1 MLLWKLLITGAL
13 SGLVLGSILMMVV
26 VYRLAPLLQSRRQ
39 RSRRD
44 QHQRPIP
51 RFGGVGMAWAFF
63 GAVGLLVWLPF
74 EERGLGLE
82 MLPQSRLWGLLFGA
96 LLAWMIGFADNVW
109 TLRARWDELYL

>member
-39 RSRRD
+39 RSLRD

-63 GAVGLLVWLPF
+63 GAVWELP
-74 EERGLGLE
+74 
-82 MLPQSRLWGLLFGA
+82 
-96 LLAWMIGFADNVW
+96 AWHRYW
-109 TLRARWDELYL
+109 ESRARVGKEIPAFAGMTTFCMSFLCFLLPL

>member
-1 MLLWKLLITGAL
+1 
-13 SGLVLGSILMMVV
+13 MMVV

-39 RSRRD
+39 RSLWD
-44 QHQRPIP
+44 QHQITIP

-82 MLPQSRLWGLLFGA
+82 MLAQNRLWGLLFGA
-96 LLAWMIGFADNVW
+96 LLAWMIGFSDDVW

>member
-39 RSRRD
+39 RSLRD
-44 QHQRPIP
+44 QHQMPIP

-82 MLPQSRLWGLLFGA
+82 MLPQNRFGDCCSEPCWPGGL
-96 LLAWMIGFADNVW
+96 V
-109 TLRARWDELYL
+109 LRMMSGL

>member
-39 RSRRD
+39 RSLRD
-44 QHQRPIP
+44 QHQMPIP

-63 GAVGLLVWLPF
+63 GAVW
-74 EERGLGLE
+74 E
-82 MLPQSRLWGLLFGA
+82 
-96 LLAWMIGFADNVW
+96 LLAWHRDW
-109 TLRARWDELYL
+109 ESRARGGEGIPAFAGMTLNPAL

>member
-39 RSRRD
+39 RSLRD
-44 QHQRPIP
+44 QHQMPIP

-82 MLPQSRLWGLLFGA
+82 MLPQ
-96 LLAWMIGFADNVW
+96 N
-109 TLRARWDELYL
+109 